1 MGAVALV
8 HKPGVATALL
18 VGNFVFLAGSLVR
31 FRKRFPRN
39 PPLLE
44 ILDIPR
50 LTALI
55 PLMVGVFFLISY
67 AAVLTLVH
75 GSGFSK
81 RSSDAIAAIEAV
93 SRETKRIAPVIS
105 RRENALTQR
114 LARIARRMERRTS
127 QAPKSR
133 AKALQ
138 AARQLQ
144 RDQRDFLNVKAE
156 FDRTQRQDDA
166 LLRRLTKRNARGA
179 AALPPFNY
187 LPAWFGRLGSFFST
201 AAQILAALLLALVFE
216 GRAAKSGAEANEQKL
231 IRTGLHL
238 TLIGLAAAVV
248 GLLPGLGRGPQAFLL
263 GLVGAGV
270 VTAITTLAVARTRA
284 VLTAQ

>member
-1 MGAVALV
+1 
-8 HKPGVATALL
+8 
-18 VGNFVFLAGSLVR
+18 
-31 FRKRFPRN
+31 
-39 PPLLE
+39 
-44 ILDIPR
+44 
-50 LTALI
+50 
-55 PLMVGVFFLISY
+55 
-67 AAVLTLVH
+67 
-75 GSGFSK
+75 
-81 RSSDAIAAIEAV
+81 
-93 SRETKRIAPVIS
+93 
-105 RRENALTQR
+105 
-114 LARIARRMERRTS
+114 MERRTS

-138 AARQLQ
+138 AARQVQ
-144 RDQRDFLNVKAE
+144 RDQKDFLNVKAE
-156 FDRTQRQDDA
+156 FDRTQRQDAA
-166 LLRRLTKRNARGA
+166 LLRRLLKRNAPGA

-201 AAQILAALLLALVFE
+201 AAQILAGLLLALVFE